1 MKKMKFML
9 FAVAAIAAASCAKE
23 IAPETPQA
31 GVQGLIPMTF
41 TAGTED
47 IESKVALQQDGMT
60 LHWESTDMIS
70 VFDGAANNQFT
81 TTGSGASAEFTGG
94 VTATADTYYAL
105 YPYQASATYG
115 LDESAENR
123 PTIYAEVPAVQT
135 AVAGSVPS
143 NAFVAVAKSDNTNR
157 FKFNTICGYIKY
169 TLNQDNVESITFSGN
184 NNESITGKVKI
195 YFNEDGTPNQTYV
208 SGGMMPTVTLTGDL
222 KNGETYYAAIRPTS
236 FTKGMTV
243 SILYKDGTRSH
254 MTTETAPAEG
264 VKANVVMNFIAPP
277 SYLTNAPSDNFIAYI
292 HGYDLGFPA
301 GATYDEV
308 VLLEASAADG
318 SSKLLSN
325 MKGNKNRVLF
335 LTAAEGSSF
344 TLESVAG
351 MDKHIALVGRYNG
364 VKPTIVSKNVI
375 RTKAGS
381 FLMKNITVDVSKLT
395 ANYLFNHDNGTADYG
410 QFVIDGCWFKGV
422 FKNLWQNAGA
432 IQYSYNKYI
441 FKNNKVEITAND
453 IAIFNFYKPAK
464 SADVEVVNNI
474 FYAAAD
480 ADGNATDKTG
490 FKVVNHTAAA
500 DVSTGLVLDNIVLN
514 NNSFV
519 NVYFNKYGYVS
530 ANKITK
536 AEVKSNLL
544 SVPNYVSVA
553 GTNYWGILFAYG
565 RKSVTSAGTTYDTYV
580 QYADMNATATET
592 KTAGE
597 GQNPNYYPAEGS
609 ITVQY
614 NTAYRIRPS
623 ENDRYPKASFLD
635 LKLREG
641 VFCSKGSYYTNVANP
656 SSVADEVF
664 ATTDFVNGIFTQK
677 DAYATKGAVITE

>member
-1 MKKMKFML
+1 MLILNIKK
-9 FAVAAIAAASCAKE
+9 
-23 IAPETPQA
+23 
-31 GVQGLIPMTF
+31 
-41 TAGTED
+41 
-47 IESKVALQQDGMT
+47 
-60 LHWESTDMIS
+60 
-70 VFDGAANNQFT
+70 
-81 TTGSGASAEFTGG
+81 
-94 VTATADTYYAL
+94 
-105 YPYQASATYG
+105 
-115 LDESAENR
+115 
-123 PTIYAEVPAVQT
+123 
-135 AVAGSVPS
+135 
-143 NAFVAVAKSDNTNR
+143 
-157 FKFNTICGYIKY
+157 
-169 TLNQDNVESITFSGN
+169 
-184 NNESITGKVKI
+184 
-195 YFNEDGTPNQTYV
+195 
-208 SGGMMPTVTLTGDL
+208 
-222 KNGETYYAAIRPTS
+222 
-236 FTKGMTV
+236 
-243 SILYKDGTRSH
+243 
-254 MTTETAPAEG
+254 
-264 VKANVVMNFIAPP
+264 
-277 SYLTNAPSDNFIAYI
+277 
-292 HGYDLGFPA
+292 
-301 GATYDEV
+301 
-308 VLLEASAADG
+308 
-318 SSKLLSN
+318 
-325 MKGNKNRVLF
+325 
-335 LTAAEGSSF
+335 
-344 TLESVAG
+344 
-351 MDKHIALVGRYNG
+351 KHL
-364 VKPTIVSKNVI
+364 
-375 RTKAGS
+375 
-381 FLMKNITVDVSKLT
+381 
-395 ANYLFNHDNGTADYG
+395 
-410 QFVIDGCWFKGV
+410 
-422 FKNLWQNAGA
+422 
-432 IQYSYNKYI
+432 YNKYI

-453 IAIFNFYKPAK
+453 IAIFNFYRPAK

-544 SVPNYVSVA
+544 SVPNYVSIV

-580 QYADMNATATET
+580 QYADMSATATET

-656 SSVADEVF
+656 SSVAEEVF
-664 ATTDFVNGIFTQK
+664 ATTDFVNGFFTQK